1 MFYVSGSSF
10 PGTAANNAHSLNL
23 ISQLAMYG
31 DIGFY
36 YRGEVSGEI
45 KSSLPHNIIYRPYI
59 KNTIVFWFKEFRKI
73 NKVIYTRNIRALIG
87 AILSQK
93 RVCLELHHLNF
104 GLFTYSVLSVL
115 FLLGGRRV
123 KVVVISDALKIDLE
137 KKLRYCL
144 SNSVLVL
151 RDAGSLCSE
160 PKKIEQIKRFGYVGS
175 GNPGKGVERILIL
188 AQRLPE
194 YQFLLF
200 GDIVVHDVPANVT
213 LMGFV
218 DPLDIDWAYKS
229 FDVALAP
236 YSSRVSYHGSKR
248 DIGRYMS
255 PLKVFESWGQGV
267 PIVISSLPALM
278 EFATE
283 DTVIFAD
290 PDDDESWFQV
300 LSSLEVKHL
309 NDISKN
315 AFKCLKESY
324 TWSKRAETIYNIC
337 SREAFI

>member
-1 MFYVSGSSF
+1 MLYVSSSSF

-23 ISQLAMYG
+23 ISQLAKYG

-36 YRGEVSGEI
+36 YRGEISEEI
-45 KSSLPHNIIYRPYI
+45 KSSLPNNILYRSYV
-59 KNTIVFWFKEFRKI
+59 KNTIVFWLKEFKKI
-73 NKVIYTRNIRALIG
+73 NEGIYTRNIRAFIG
-87 AILSQK
+87 AIVARK
-93 RVCLELHHLNF
+93 RVCLELHHLNL
-104 GLFTYSVLSVL
+104 GLFSYSVLAVL
-115 FLLGGRRV
+115 FILGGSRV
-123 KVVVISDALKIDLE
+123 KVVVISDALKRDLE
-137 KKLRYCL
+137 KKLRYFL

-151 RDAGSLCSE
+151 RDAGFLCSKPE
-160 PKKIEQIKRFGYVGS
+160 KIEKIKRFGYVGS
-175 GNPGKGVERILIL
+175 GNLGKGVERILIL

-194 YQFLLF
+194 YHFLLF

-213 LMGFV
+213 LKGFV
-218 DPLDIDWAYKS
+218 DPLDIDLAYNS

-236 YSSRVSYHGSKR
+236 YSSKVSYHGSKR

-300 LSSLEVKHL
+300 LSSLDVDHL

-315 AFKCLKESY
+315 AFECLKESY

-337 SREAFI
+337 SSEAFI

>member
-1 MFYVSGSSF
+1 MLYISSSSF

-23 ISQLAMYG
+23 VPHLAEYG
-31 DIGFY
+31 DIRFY
-36 YRGEVSGEI
+36 FRGEISEEI
-45 KSSLPHNIIYRPYI
+45 KSSFPKNILYRPYF
-59 KNTIVFWFKEFRKI
+59 KNTIIFWLKEFRKI
-73 NKVIYTRNIRALIG
+73 NEVIYTRNIRAFIG
-87 AILSQK
+87 AIFTQK

-104 GLFTYSVLSVL
+104 GLFTYPVLSVL
-115 FLLGGRRV
+115 FLLGGSRV

-137 KKLRYCL
+137 KKLRYFL

-151 RDAGSLCSE
+151 RDAGTLRSK
-160 PKKIEQIKRFGYVGS
+160 PKNIEKIKKFGYVGS
-175 GNPGKGVERILIL
+175 GNPGKGVERILSL

-194 YQFLLF
+194 YHFLIF
-200 GDIVVHDVPANVT
+200 GDIVVHDVPANVV
-213 LMGFV
+213 LMGYV
-218 DPLDIDWAYKS
+218 DPLHIDWVYNC

-236 YSSRVSYHGSKR
+236 YSSKVSYHGSKR
-248 DIGRYMS
+248 DIGKYMS

-290 PDDDESWFQV
+290 ANDDESWYQV
-300 LSSLEVKHL
+300 LSSLEVDHL

-315 AFKCLKESY
+315 AFKCLKETY
-324 TWSKRAETIYNIC
+324 TWSKRAETICNIC
-337 SREAFI
+337 SRETFI